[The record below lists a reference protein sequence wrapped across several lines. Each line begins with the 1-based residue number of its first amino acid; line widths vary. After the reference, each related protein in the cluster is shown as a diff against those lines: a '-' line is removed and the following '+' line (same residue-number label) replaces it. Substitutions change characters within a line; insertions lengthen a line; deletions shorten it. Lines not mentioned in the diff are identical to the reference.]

1 MKCVFHNESFLD
13 LLMGDIC
20 SGETGTYTYAIT
32 YTNLYSTLLLDLEIE
47 KSEHFNATD
56 LTG

>member
-1 MKCVFHNESFLD
+1 VFHNESFFD
-13 LLMGDIC
+13 LLIGDLC
-20 SGETGTYTYAIT
+20 SGETGTYSYAIT

-47 KSEHFNATD
+47 KSEHFSATD

>member
-1 MKCVFHNESFLD
+1 MFYNESFFD
-13 LLMGDIC
+13 LLMGDLC
-20 SGETGTYTYAIT
+20 SGETGTCSYAIT
-32 YTNLYSTLLLDLEIE
+32 YTNLYSNLLLGLVIE